1 MKKKRQLLQKVQ
13 KKKLRQVLNEN
24 RKKYITSGVV
34 IAVLI
39 VTAILLISFNSSKA
53 MDTTTLLSDQVV
65 EDLKFT
71 NTTLDNNKLTV
82 AVYNTLEDR
91 YSLKTIDVT
100 FQDENYEEITTVRGY
115 IGSSLEKQ
123 DTKQLVVSTDVDLTN
138 AKHIKYTINK

>member
-1 MKKKRQLLQKVQ
+1 M
-13 KKKLRQVLNEN
+13 RQVLNEKLNEN